1 MLAEQPKAGILKESS
16 GLVVIQQSIQRRMQ
30 IGLRCATFPPCR
42 QAADTLLDAAKRRA
56 YDDELVE
63 AAVAERRAE
72 AAQHAASSG
81 RGMAQP
87 PASLDEFPP
96 WCFDSK
102 GRPTDFLFLRCG
114 CGLEDWNICVMVVQ
128 YLLVFR
134 LAATSALRLL

>member
-1 MLAEQPKAGILKESS
+1 
-16 GLVVIQQSIQRRMQ
+16 MQ
-30 IGLRCATFPPCR
+30 IGLRFAKFPPCR

-81 RGMAQP
+81 RGMTQP
-87 PASLDEFPP
+87 PASFDEFPP

-102 GRPTDFLFLRCG
+102 GRPTDFLFLCCQ
-114 CGLEDWNICVMVVQ
+114 CGLDAWTICSNGHAIFRV
-128 YLLVFR
+128 YR
-134 LAATSALRLL
+134 LAVRVVLRPQESQNLAVPDLGF